1 MEEQNKEVVQ
11 RLIREAWTGENIDL
25 VDELVSENYVEYAP
39 FGVVRGIE
47 EYKEGIRMFTTA
59 FPDITL
65 RIEEMI
71 AEDDTVGFRL
81 AVSGTHDGPF
91 MGVEPTGNEVSF
103 TAFDFTRLKDGK
115 VVEEWFTMDT
125 LGLLEQL
132 EAVSSDATSPFE
144 E

>member
-1 MEEQNKEVVQ
+1 MARGVQ
-11 RLIREAWTGENIDL
+11 
-25 VDELVSENYVEYAP
+25 
-39 FGVVRGIE
+39 

-59 FPDITL
+59 FPDIDL
-65 RIEEMI
+65 QVDEVF
-71 AEDDTVGFRL
+71 AEDDTVDFRL
-81 AVSGTHDGPF
+81 SVPGSHDGPF

-103 TAFDFTRLKDGK
+103 TAFDSTPLEDGK

-132 EAVSSDATSPFE
+132 GAVGTDATPPFE